1 MAFCIDLLVFF
12 HCIKPCELILY
23 IYVCSVVI
31 IKYSLALI
39 LMYNST
45 FSIQGSLVISCDDS
59 LLVQE
64 LSFSNVWLGYVV
76 G

>member
-12 HCIKPCELILY
+12 HGIKPCELILY

-39 LMYNST
+39 LMCNST

-64 LSFSNVWLGYVV
+64 LSFSNVWLGYAV